1 MLPRWHDGLAVAP
14 ESTDPDGDVLV
25 KVRDGSD
32 AQRWRTD
39 GSSPRPDSQSVVGTN
54 SLPGATGRGPSA
66 DGGSEAPD
74 EPTEA
79 PATGVSADPRTTGPE
94 RTGPQVSG
102 GETKSVTVDD
112 GHRSTPPPRPLAPG
126 PATPGPVGPG
136 ALPIRLPDTR
146 ELTDPLVD
154 VDPTGTVSATGVTG
168 APGEP
173 EGAAVSADAV
183 VGAGS

>member
-1 MLPRWHDGLAVAP
+1 M
-14 ESTDPDGDVLV
+14 
-25 KVRDGSD
+25 
-32 AQRWRTD
+32 
-39 GSSPRPDSQSVVGTN
+39 
-54 SLPGATGRGPSA
+54 
-66 DGGSEAPD
+66 
-74 EPTEA
+74 
-79 PATGVSADPRTTGPE
+79 
-94 RTGPQVSG
+94 
-102 GETKSVTVDD
+102 TVDD

-126 PATPGPVGPG
+126 PATPGPAGPG

-168 APGEP
+168 APGGEP